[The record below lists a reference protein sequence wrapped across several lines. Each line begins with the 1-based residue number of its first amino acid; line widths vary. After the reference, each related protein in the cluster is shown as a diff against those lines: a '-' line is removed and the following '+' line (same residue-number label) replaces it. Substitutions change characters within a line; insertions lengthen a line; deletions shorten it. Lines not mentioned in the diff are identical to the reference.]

1 MDEIIANLGS
11 IDLNPGDINLN
22 LENVDQLRNQI
33 LDYIRGL
40 HEQHQNTADVIYI
53 Y

>member
-1 MDEIIANLGS
+1 LGS

-40 HEQHQNTADVIYI
+40 HEQHQNTADVIYSL